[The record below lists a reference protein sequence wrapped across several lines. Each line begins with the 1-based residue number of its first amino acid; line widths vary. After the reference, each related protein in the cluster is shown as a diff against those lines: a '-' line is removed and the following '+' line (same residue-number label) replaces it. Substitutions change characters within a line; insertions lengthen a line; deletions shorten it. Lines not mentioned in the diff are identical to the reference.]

1 MLRWRYQKKP
11 MCTSKVG
18 QEPCLELAIHARQW
32 IGAVALR
39 GSLKAQPFRYDK
51 QIARSV
57 GFFLFQCAASFLL
70 ASEHSCAM
78 LEYLQIPIIGK
89 VA

>member
-1 MLRWRYQKKP
+1 

-51 QIARSV
+51 QVARSV
-57 GFFLFQCAASFLL
+57 GFFSLPMRCRLL
-70 ASEHSCAM
+70 
-78 LEYLQIPIIGK
+78 IGLG
-89 VA
+89 ALLRDA